1 MKGGLGGVT
10 SGIAVQAFQ
19 GQCSSRRRSIENLI
33 LTRTFAKELL
43 AQFAAQ
49 YLKKFGFVRSVFVHA
64 LVEVT
69 KKTDAST

>member
-1 MKGGLGGVT
+1 MT

-33 LTRTFAKELL
+33 LMRTFAKELL

-64 LVEVT
+64 LDEVT

>member
-1 MKGGLGGVT
+1 MT

-33 LTRTFAKELL
+33 LMRTFAKELL

-49 YLKKFGFVRSVFVHA
+49 YLKNFGFFRSVFVHA
-64 LVEVT
+64 SVEVT
-69 KKTDAST
+69 KKTVAST